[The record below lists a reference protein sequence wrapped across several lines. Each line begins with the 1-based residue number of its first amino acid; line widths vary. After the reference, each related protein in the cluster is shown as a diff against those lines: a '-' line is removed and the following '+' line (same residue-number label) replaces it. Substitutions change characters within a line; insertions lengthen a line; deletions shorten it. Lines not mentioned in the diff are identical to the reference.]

1 MYPECIQD
9 EISFRMDVPME
20 GDSVDEETGRH
31 DTMITVPPNKVLQL
45 HGLFIAQYDFP
56 L

>member
-31 DTMITVPPNKVLQL
+31 DTMITVPPNKVL
-45 HGLFIAQYDFP
+45 
-56 L
+56 